1 MDEVH
6 KILYAMGGNEEE
18 KAELDAYYLNDMAQ
32 VWYKMWVDCQTLGE
46 VPVTWD
52 ILKTSMWRGSLL
64 ESR

>member
-1 MDEVH
+1 MDEVN
-6 KILYAMGGNEEE
+6 KILYAMCINEEE
-18 KAELDAYYLNDMAQ
+18 KVDLFAYKLKDMAQ